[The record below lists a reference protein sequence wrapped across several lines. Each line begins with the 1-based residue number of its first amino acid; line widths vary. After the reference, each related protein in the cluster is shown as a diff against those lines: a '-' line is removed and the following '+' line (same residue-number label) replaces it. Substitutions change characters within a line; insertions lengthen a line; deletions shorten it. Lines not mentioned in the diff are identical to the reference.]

1 MCFTDEFRLCSCG
14 ADQLAEADIGWV
26 LTVQDTSKPTLLAKG
41 KVKAPDPL
49 TRDQA
54 MSKDSVLAKLNAR
67 NCFDFDLDS
76 SRMYHL
82 RMRVPGDPL
91 WMDFVCQPGGG
102 FFCQSAGVWTFLIVH
117 PFTKWKTQ
125 MDPAACGTLEVLS
138 SSGDSQ
144 HVSVAV
150 PVDVAGSAPLVHDD

>member
-14 ADQLAEADIGWV
+14 ADQLSEVDIGWV
-26 LTVQDTSKPTLLAKG
+26 LTVQNTSKPTLLARG
-41 KVKAPDPL
+41 KVRAPEPL
-49 TRDQA
+49 TRDQV

-67 NCFDFDLDS
+67 NCFDFDLDA

-82 RMRVPGDPL
+82 RMRVPGDAL
-91 WMDFVCQPGGG
+91 WMDFVCHSGGV
-102 FFCQSAGVWTFLIVH
+102 CQSAGVWTFLIVH

-125 MDPAACGTLEVLS
+125 MEPAARGTLEVVS

-144 HVSVAV
+144 HVTVAV
-150 PVDVAGSAPLVHDD
+150 DAAGSAAARLVHDD